1 VPAGLGIYFITS
13 SAWAICE
20 RLLLPKIKP
29 VEGSV
34 TVESTADQ
42 KTPLNGKGSSKAS
55 NSSTLAKVEKPK
67 GKFAQF
73 FDKVLD
79 EARKD
84 STYRNLV
91 DERDGKVRD
100 KDNDKDRD
108 KDKRGESP
116 RPRPRLR

>member
-1 VPAGLGIYFITS
+1 
-13 SAWAICE
+13 
-20 RLLLPKIKP
+20 
-29 VEGSV
+29 
-34 TVESTADQ
+34 
-42 KTPLNGKGSSKAS
+42 LNGKGSSKAS